1 MGYAPQ
7 LGKVGWALWLGRAS
21 NCTLQL
27 SMAGAEMTSLYPEW
41 LGQAA
46 PEAKYPRFTIPA
58 TPFPS
63 SAFGQSTLLLYASDS
78 S

>member
-1 MGYAPQ
+1 
-7 LGKVGWALWLGRAS
+7 
-21 NCTLQL
+21 
-27 SMAGAEMTSLYPEW
+27 MTSLSPEW

-63 SAFGQSTLLLYASDS
+63 SASGQVLYFFMPQIPPSDNLPHIFMKNK
-78 S
+78 